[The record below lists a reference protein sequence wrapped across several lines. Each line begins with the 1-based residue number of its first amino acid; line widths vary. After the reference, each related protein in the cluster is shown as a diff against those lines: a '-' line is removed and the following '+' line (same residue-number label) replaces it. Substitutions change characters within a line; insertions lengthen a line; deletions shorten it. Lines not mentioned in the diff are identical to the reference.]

1 MGKACNDVFY
11 GWRLRVFCVVRTR
24 MPVIASSRDDK
35 EAVVSMLIS
44 CCLLGYSL
52 VCEDFSNE

>member
-11 GWRLRVFCVVRTR
+11 GWRLHVFCVDRTG
-24 MPVIASSRDDK
+24 MPAIASLGED
-35 EAVVSMLIS
+35 EETVVSMLIS

-52 VCEDFSNE
+52 VCVDFSND